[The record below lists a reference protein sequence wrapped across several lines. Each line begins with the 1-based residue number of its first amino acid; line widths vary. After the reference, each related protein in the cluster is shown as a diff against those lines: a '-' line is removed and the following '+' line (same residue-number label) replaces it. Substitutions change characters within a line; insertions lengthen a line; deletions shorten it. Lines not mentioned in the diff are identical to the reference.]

1 MDEYTITSVQH
12 DWLCIHTPIPE
23 LCNAIQITGQMPFRF
38 YIIHLHVNIS
48 ISFNV
53 TLVFHCLLPAL
64 CDDGCSGVLNRVYAQ
79 RLYVL
84 PSSQNLTT
92 REQCHAQ
99 LKNEIMNGNQ
109 GDHVTSCEQGVE
121 ANKDWIFVAHFINIF
136 KTTMPMPCTDVS
148 YTPKSRCHT
157 SGTGGLVWAVKLW
170 ILDHSPTMHSKC
182 DACILV
188 RKICNASKAPA
199 LWKSSQAWVNSAPSR
214 RTTQIVCFLNL
225 KKYFDKYMNLE

>member
-1 MDEYTITSVQH
+1 MDEYIITSVQH

-53 TLVFHCLLPAL
+53 TLVFHCLLLAL

-109 GDHVTSCEQGVE
+109 KDHKTFVWTLRRSKQRLIFCRTFHQYIQHHDADADAEHRHTPRNPDVTLL
-121 ANKDWIFVAHFINIF
+121 K
-136 KTTMPMPCTDVS
+136 
-148 YTPKSRCHT
+148 
-157 SGTGGLVWAVKLW
+157 
-170 ILDHSPTMHSKC
+170 
-182 DACILV
+182 
-188 RKICNASKAPA
+188 
-199 LWKSSQAWVNSAPSR
+199 QAGWYWVLG
-214 RTTQIVCFLNL
+214 FE
-225 KKYFDKYMNLE
+225 F